1 MRLTNYLWVLYFFW
15 NKSNEKGV
23 RLNHSTQ
30 NVKFVSLN
38 SIVKNCFWWI
48 GFMGFWHHLGNGS
61 IAKKLVMAV
70 VSFFIEKSHRKINQE
85 KIH

>member
-1 MRLTNYLWVLYFFW
+1 VLYFFW

-48 GFMGFWHHLGNGS
+48 GFMGFWHHLGNEYCKEIGYGGS
-61 IAKKLVMAV
+61 FKWI
-70 VSFFIEKSHRKINQE
+70 SQQ
-85 KIH
+85 